1 MQVAMLCLQ
10 SILEKWL
17 VGHRERQR
25 QCDPH
30 KVIDGTF
37 GRSGCGDAHGD
48 LEVRLEQAQLD
59 GEVRAMKFK

>member
-10 SILEKWL
+10 IVLEKWL

-25 QCDPH
+25 QCDPR

-48 LEVRLEQAQLD
+48 LEGSSRTQHSSMGRCA
-59 GEVRAMKFK
+59 R